1 LRLEPARA
9 IVARERPY
17 AAEEEEMLRLFE
29 GDYIKLTDE
38 QIRLLRE
45 LEKGEQSISGNN
57 NRDGLT
63 RLIKEKYIT
72 EQSTNISTVLYTIT
86 DTGRAALH
94 ANQKVTR

>member
-1 LRLEPARA
+1 
-9 IVARERPY
+9 
-17 AAEEEEMLRLFE
+17 MLRLFE

-45 LEKGEQSISGNN
+45 QEKGEQSISGNN
-57 NRDGLT
+57 NRTVLT

-86 DTGRAALH
+86 DAGRAALH
-94 ANQKVTR
+94 AATKK